1 MALGSSSQKKNL
13 RMHSLG
19 SREKQALLQ
28 VARRAL
34 TLAVEGGKTDESL
47 SSDASLTQPGAAFV
61 TLHAGKRLRGCI
73 GQLDWNEP
81 LVQVVA
87 YCAKAAALEDPRFES
102 VRPAQLSGIEIEISV
117 LSPLEEIAPDKIHV
131 GEHGLVVSRGWQRGV
146 LLPQVAT
153 QYRWDAMR
161 FLEETCV
168 KAGLERDAWK
178 DPTTRVYGFSAE
190 VFSEAEFNSQPEG

>member
-1 MALGSSSQKKNL
+1 
-13 RMHSLG
+13 MHSLG

-34 TLAVEGGKTDESL
+34 TLAVEGGETHGNVSADANL
-47 SSDASLTQPGAAFV
+47 SRPCAAFV

-87 YCAKAAALEDPRFES
+87 YCAKAAALEDPRFEP
-102 VRPAQLSGIEIEISV
+102 VRPGELAGIEIEISV
-117 LSPLEEIAPDKIHV
+117 LSPLEEVTLDRIHV

-153 QYRWDAMR
+153 QYRWDAKR

-168 KAGLERDAWK
+168 KAGMEKDAWK

-190 VFSEAEFNSQPEG
+190 VFGEADFKSQPEASR

>member
-1 MALGSSSQKKNL
+1 
-13 RMHSLG
+13 MHSLG

-34 TLAVEGGKTDESL
+34 TLAVEGGETHEDL
-47 SSDASLTQPGAAFV
+47 SADATLTWPGAAFV

-73 GQLDWNEP
+73 GQLDWDEP
-81 LVQVVA
+81 LAQVVG
-87 YCAKAAALEDPRFES
+87 YCAKAAGLEDPRFEP
-102 VRPAQLSGIEIEISV
+102 VRPDELPGIEIEISV
-117 LSPLEEIAPDKIHV
+117 LSPLEEIAPDSIRV

-153 QYRWDAMR
+153 QYRWDARR

-178 DPTTRVYGFSAE
+178 DPATRINGFSAE
-190 VFSEAEFNSQPEG
+190 VFSEADFRSRLKA